1 MFRRSIDP
9 GEGIL
14 LMGSRDQRLD
24 AGIHMLFVPFDLAV
38 FWISSRMEVVDKVL
52 ARSWHPAYL
61 PSKPSQY
68 VLEVHPS
75 LQDAYKVGDRVEITH
90 A

>member
-1 MFRRSIDP
+1 MFRRSIGPD
-9 GEGIL
+9 EGIL

-61 PSKPSQY
+61 PSIPSQY
-68 VLEVHPS
+68 VLELHPS
-75 LQDAYKVGDRVEITH
+75 LHEAYRVGDRVEIIH